1 MTDSKKV
8 TLFDLIEVFK
18 KYRKQILIPTGIA
31 FVAITI
37 YIFFIADP
45 IYLSTATVKTST
57 KMSGIASLLG
67 GAGLQE
73 MGGLEELT
81 GGGMMGRELS
91 LYENILLSRRC
102 VEDVIIKF
110 KLNDDWEYKYMQ
122 DAIKYFREKVLE
134 IKKDK
139 IAGTMDIGVYDKN
152 PQRAKEIAEY
162 LIEKLN
168 SINVELSVQNAKNNR
183 EFIEARYKTA
193 RDDLKRAEDSLRHF
207 QDIYGIA
214 PDVVTKLVAQTEVQ
228 LESEI
233 ASEEV
238 KLDLLKKIVSPDQ
251 NEVKLQEE
259 KIALLKKQL
268 NDVKNAPDVDNSIL
282 RLKGKPEIVINYL
295 RLVREVEIQNK
306 ILQFLLPVY
315 EQAKIEEKKEMPSV
329 LVLDQPSLPEYK
341 VKPKRILVISIVTI
355 LIFVLSYLFSFIRYQ
370 VKSVKSVS

>member
-1 MTDSKKV
+1 MTSSKRV
-8 TLFDLIEVFK
+8 SLFDLIEIFK
-18 KYRKQILIPTGIA
+18 NYRKRILYPTGIA

-45 IYLSTATVKTST
+45 IYLSSATVKTSA
-57 KMSGIASLLG
+57 KVSGIASLLG

-102 VEDVIIKF
+102 VEDVIVKF
-110 KLNDDWEYKYMQ
+110 KLNDDWDFKYMQ

-168 SINVELSVQNAKNNR
+168 TINIELNVQNAKNNR

-214 PDVVTKLVAQTEVQ
+214 PDVITKLVAQTEVQ

-238 KLDLLKKIVSPDQ
+238 KLDLLKKIISPDQ

-268 NDVKNAPDVDNSIL
+268 NDVKNAPDIDNSLL
-282 RLKGKPEIVINYL
+282 RLKGKPEVVINYL

-341 VKPKRILVISIVTI
+341 VKPKRVLIISIVTI
-355 LIFVLSYLFSFIRYQ
+355 LVFAMSYLFSFVYHQ
-370 VKSVKSVS
+370 VKNVKSIS

>member
-1 MTDSKKV
+1 MTDSKNV

>member
-238 KLDLLKKIVSPDQ
+238 RLDLLKKIVSPDQ

>member
-1 MTDSKKV
+1 MTADKQV
-8 TLFDLIEVFK
+8 TLSTLIEIFRLH
-18 KYRKQILIPTGIA
+18 RKEILIPTAIA
-31 FVAITI
+31 FVVITI

-45 IYLSTATVKTST
+45 IYLSSATVKTSA

-67 GAGLQE
+67 GAGIPDI
-73 MGGLEELT
+73 GGLEDLT
-81 GGGMMGRELS
+81 GGGVVGRELS
-91 LYENILLSRRC
+91 LYENILMSRRC
-102 VEDVIIKF
+102 IEDVIVKF
-110 KLNDDWEYKYMQ
+110 KLNDDWDYKYMQ

-139 IAGTMDIGVYDKN
+139 LAGTMDIGVYDKN

-168 SINVELSVQNAKNNR
+168 TINIELSVQNARNNR
-183 EFIEARYKTA
+183 EFIEARYKSA
-193 RDDLKRAEDSLRHF
+193 RDDLKKAEDSLRHY

-214 PDVVTKLVAQTEVQ
+214 PDVITKMVAQTEVQ
-228 LESEI
+228 LEAEI

-268 NDVKNAPDVDNSIL
+268 NDVKNSPDVNNSIL

-306 ILQFLLPVY
+306 ILQFLLPIY

-341 VKPKRILVISIVTI
+341 VKPKRVLIISIVTV
-355 LIFVLSYLFSFIRYQ
+355 LVFTLSYLFAFVRYQ
-370 VKSVKSVS
+370 VKSVKGIS

>member
-18 KYRKQILIPTGIA
+18 KYRKQILIPTGTA